1 MAIPFL
7 NHLDLRS
14 VSELQNAILHKT
26 TESSASNVEG
36 KIIYDTGTDTI
47 KYYNGSGWISL
58 TGQDANT
65 FRTVKVDTTNNGAA
79 NVTLDPSE
87 DLQLIGGT
95 NITLAES
102 SGVVT
107 ISAGAATTVGKTSG
121 TQRSGEIE
129 LIAGTNVTITEDGT
143 TGHFTFAATDT
154 NTNQLTRWRVR
165 DDDNDDKIVAH
176 NSYLKFTAAT
186 GAAGTNV
193 TGTGTTSD
201 PFVMA
206 ITLPNDNDNTQN
218 TTTLSFVDSSD
229 DIILRNTTG
238 GAGSGTQDIKFV
250 AGSNI
255 TLTHTDANNIIIASS
270 DNNTNTGADM
280 TQATLKTKLG
290 TGFPSNAV
298 TIGDSNDTVT
308 IGNDLVITG
317 DLTVNGDTVSANVST
332 LDVED
337 KNITINKGSGDTSS
351 TANGAGIT
359 IQDAVNSS
367 TDATLLWDATDDE
380 FDFSHGITVPSI
392 KIGGTD
398 SDSLYQAASSKLTE
412 LATMHTSVAEALADL
427 LSTEVQLIDGATL
440 TTTELNLL
448 DGDTAVGTTSV
459 ANGDGFIHND
469 NGTMR
474 VTSLDKLAERFAGTN
489 IQRSGTVLSVS
500 GANTTTK
507 GVVEIAT
514 TTEASAGT
522 SSATVVTPAGV
533 KQFDDDRKHVSNITA
548 AISAGATHTITHNLG
563 TKDLIVQ
570 IIAQVPDLTTSG
582 TNIVDQY
589 AEVKLD
595 VIRATDNTITI
606 QPNIAIRAISNTGSL
621 RVLIKAL
628 D

>member
-26 TESSASNVEG
+26 TEASASNVEG

-47 KYYNGSGWISL
+47 KYYSGTSGSGSWISL
-58 TGQDANT
+58 TADANT
-65 FRTVKVDTTNNGAA
+65 FRPVQVDGGAIA
-79 NVTLDPSE
+79 STETLN
-87 DLQLIGGT
+87 LIGGT
-95 NITLAES
+95 NITLDETDGA
-102 SGVVT
+102 VT
-107 ISAGAATTVGKTSG
+107 INAGAATTVGKTNS
-121 TQRSGEIE
+121 TQRSGSIE
-129 LIAGTNVTITEDGT
+129 LIAGSNITITEDST
-143 TGHFTFAATDT
+143 TGHFTFASTDT
-154 NTNQLTRWRVR
+154 NTDTV
-165 DDDNDDKIVAH
+165 DMGDGFKIAREDGADQ
-176 NSYLKFTAAT
+176 FTVTENEEIRFAS
-186 GAAGTNV
+186 AGSVSVSFDSSTQKV
-193 TGTGTTSD
+193 TYTGTDT
-201 PFVMA
+201 
-206 ITLPNDNDNTQN
+206 NTQN
-218 TTTLSFVDSSD
+218 VYAISAVDGDNSDEEKIRLTQSGADGAATDDVVLEAGTGLSIARSGDK
-229 DIILRNTTG
+229 ITYTNTVT
-238 GAGSGTQDIKFV
+238 
-250 AGSNI
+250 
-255 TLTHTDANNIIIASS
+255 
-270 DNNTNTGADM
+270 NTNTGADM
-280 TQATLKTKLG
+280 TQAVLKTKLG

-317 DLTVNGDTVSANVST
+317 DLTVSGDTVSANVST

-398 SDSLYQAASSKLTE
+398 SDSLYQSASSKLTE

-427 LSTEVQLIDGATL
+427 QSTEVQLIDGATL
-440 TTTELNLL
+440 TTAELNLL
-448 DGDTAVGTTSV
+448 DGDTAVGSTGVT
-459 ANGDGFIHND
+459 NGDGFIHND

-474 VTSLDKLAERFAGTN
+474 VTSIDKLAERFAGTN
-489 IQRSGTVLSVS
+489 IQRAGTVLSVS

-514 TTEASAGT
+514 TSEASSGA
-522 SSATVVTPAGV
+522 SSGVVVTPAGV
-533 KQFDDDRKHVSNITA
+533 KQFDDDRKHVSAITD
-548 AISAGATHTITHNLG
+548 AISAGASHTITHSLG
-563 TKDLIVQ
+563 TRDIIVQ
-570 IIAQVPDLTTSG
+570 IFAMVTDLTTSG
-582 TNIVDQY
+582 TDIVDQY

-595 VIRATDNTITI
+595 VIRATTSTITI
-606 QPNIAIRAISNTGSL
+606 TPNIAIRAVSGTGSL

>member
-26 TESSASNVEG
+26 TAAAASNAEG
-36 KIIYDTGTDTI
+36 KIIYDTGSDTI
-47 KYYNGSGWISL
+47 KYYNGSSWISL
-58 TGQDANT
+58 TGDTNT
-65 FRTVKVDTTNNGAA
+65 FRTVQADGSSIGATE
-79 NVTLDPSE
+79 TLN
-87 DLQLIGGT
+87 LIGGT
-95 NITLAES
+95 NITLSES
-102 SGVVT
+102 GGAIT
-107 ISAGAATTVGKTSG
+107 IDAGASTTVGKTSSS
-121 TQRSGEIE
+121 QRSGEIE

-186 GAAGTNV
+186 GAAGTNI

-201 PFVMA
+201 PFVLA

-218 TTTLSFVDSSD
+218 TYTISAVDGDNSD
-229 DIILRNTTG
+229 EEKIRLTQSGAG
-238 GAGSGTQDIKFV
+238 GAATDDVVLEAGTGLSISRSGDK
-250 AGSNI
+250 I
-255 TLTHTDANNIIIASS
+255 TYTNTVT
-270 DNNTNTGADM
+270 NTNTGADM

-298 TIGDSNDTVT
+298 TIGDSDDTVT

-359 IQDAVNSS
+359 IQDAVNST

-398 SDSLYQAASSKLTE
+398 SGSLYQAASSKLTE

-427 LSTEVQLIDGATL
+427 QASEVQLIDGATL
-440 TTTELNLL
+440 TTSELNLL
-448 DGDTAVGTTSV
+448 DGDTAVGSTGV
-459 ANGDGFIHND
+459 ASGDGFIHND

-474 VTSLDKLAERFAGTN
+474 VTSVDKLATKFAGTN
-489 IQRSGTVLSVS
+489 INHSNAVLSVS
-500 GANTTTK
+500 NASTSTR
-507 GVVEIAT
+507 GVVELAT
-514 TTEASAGT
+514 TAEASGGSDTGRAITAAGL
-522 SSATVVTPAGV
+522 
-533 KQFDDDRKHVSNITA
+533 KQFDDDRKHVTNITS

-570 IIAQVPDLTTSG
+570 IFAQVSDLTTSG
-582 TNIVDQY
+582 TDIVDQY

-606 QPNIAIRAISNTGSL
+606 TPNIAIRAIANTGSL

>member
-79 NVTLDPSE
+79 NVTLGASE

-107 ISAGAATTVGKTSG
+107 ISAGAATTVGLTDGS
-121 TQRSGEIE
+121 QRSGSIE
-129 LIAGTNVTITEDGT
+129 LIAGSNITITEDST
-143 TGHFTFAATDT
+143 TGHFTFASTDT
-154 NTNQLTRWRVR
+154 NTDTV
-165 DDDNDDKIVAH
+165 DMGDGFKVAREDGADQ
-176 NSYLKFTAAT
+176 FTVTENEEIRFAS
-186 GAAGTNV
+186 AGSVSVSFDSSTQKV
-193 TGTGTTSD
+193 TYTGTDT
-201 PFVMA
+201 
-206 ITLPNDNDNTQN
+206 NTQN
-218 TTTLSFVDSSD
+218 TYTISAVDGDNSD
-229 DIILRNTTG
+229 EEKIRLTQSGAG
-238 GAGSGTQDIKFV
+238 GAATDDVVLEAGTGLSIARSGDK
-250 AGSNI
+250 I
-255 TLTHTDANNIIIASS
+255 TYTNTVT
-270 DNNTNTGADM
+270 NTNTGADM
-280 TQATLKTKLG
+280 TQTVLKNKLG

-427 LSTEVQLIDGATL
+427 TSTEVQILDGATI

-448 DGDTAVGTTSV
+448 DGDTAVGSTAV

-489 IQRSGTVLSVS
+489 IQRSGTILSVS

-514 TTEASAGT
+514 TTEASEG
-522 SSATVVTPAGV
+522 SSGGVVVTPAGV
-533 KQFDDDRKHVSNITA
+533 KKFDDDRKHVSNVTD

-570 IIAQVPDLTTSG
+570 IFAQVPDLTTSG

-595 VIRATDNTITI
+595 VIRATDDTITI

>member
-79 NVTLDPSE
+79 NVTLGASE

-107 ISAGAATTVGKTSG
+107 ISAGAATTVGLTDGS
-121 TQRSGEIE
+121 QRSGSIE
-129 LIAGTNVTITEDGT
+129 LIAGSNITITEDST
-143 TGHFTFAATDT
+143 TGHFTFASTDT
-154 NTNQLTRWRVR
+154 NTDTV
-165 DDDNDDKIVAH
+165 DMGDGFKVAREDGADQ
-176 NSYLKFTAAT
+176 FTVTENEEIRFAS
-186 GAAGTNV
+186 AGSVSVSFDSSTQKV
-193 TGTGTTSD
+193 TYTGTDT
-201 PFVMA
+201 
-206 ITLPNDNDNTQN
+206 NTQN
-218 TTTLSFVDSSD
+218 TYTISAVDGDNSD
-229 DIILRNTTG
+229 EEKIRLTQSGAG
-238 GAGSGTQDIKFV
+238 GAATDDVVLEAGTGLSIARSGDK
-250 AGSNI
+250 I
-255 TLTHTDANNIIIASS
+255 TYTNTVT
-270 DNNTNTGADM
+270 NTNTGADM
-280 TQATLKTKLG
+280 TQTVLKNKLG

-427 LSTEVQLIDGATL
+427 TSTEVQILDGATI

-448 DGDTAVGTTSV
+448 DGDTAVGSTAV

-489 IQRSGTVLSVS
+489 IQRSGTILSVS

-514 TTEASAGT
+514 TTEASEG
-522 SSATVVTPAGV
+522 SSGGVVVTPAGL
-533 KQFDDDRKHVSNITA
+533 KKFDDDRKHVSNVTD

-570 IIAQVPDLTTSG
+570 IFAQVPDLTTSG

-595 VIRATDNTITI
+595 VIRATDDTITI